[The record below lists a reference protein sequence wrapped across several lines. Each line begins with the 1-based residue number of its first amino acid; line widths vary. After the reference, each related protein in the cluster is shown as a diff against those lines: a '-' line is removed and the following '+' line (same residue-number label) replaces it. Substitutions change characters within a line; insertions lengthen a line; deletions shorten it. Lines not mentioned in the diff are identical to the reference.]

1 MRFYF
6 LIFFLLIANS
16 TFATELSFEDVWI
29 KYFDNSHE
37 LAALKSE
44 KEASELA
51 SKRSHLHWI
60 PKVSLMGQWSDTN
73 DPGQVFFN
81 YLGQRSVTQNDFNPA
96 SLNRPV
102 RQRFANGA
110 LGLDL
115 PLYEGGM
122 RSNQTTMYD
131 MILKSN
137 EFEIKTKRTEE
148 YTELVRRFGSLI
160 SFNLNSSAL
169 NRLRADLD
177 LIINSYQVGS
187 KSNPIGYSGLLG
199 LRGVLNRVEG
209 MLNEFGMQ
217 IKNNKDWISNKAKIN
232 DEWHPISTYKFF
244 DFISNSL
251 NNSESQSFSSLLL
264 ANEFKVSS
272 MSHASNMEKARYLPK
287 IGLFA
292 QNNIY
297 SGQRDSQASQS
308 FGVYLMWELFNAD
321 SYNKFSEARAKT
333 MAAEAKLLSGK
344 QQESIM
350 RENLRTSKIT
360 LEKNLILLDK
370 SNDLLNE
377 QSKNA
382 TKLFRSGL
390 LNALQLAE
398 LMNRR
403 VDVIEQK
410 SKAELQY
417 LEISSRLYQL
427 NN

>member
-1 MRFYF
+1 
-6 LIFFLLIANS
+6 
-16 TFATELSFEDVWI
+16 
-29 KYFDNSHE
+29 
-37 LAALKSE
+37 
-44 KEASELA
+44 
-51 SKRSHLHWI
+51 
-60 PKVSLMGQWSDTN
+60 
-73 DPGQVFFN
+73 
-81 YLGQRSVTQNDFNPA
+81 
-96 SLNRPV
+96 
-102 RQRFANGA
+102 
-110 LGLDL
+110 
-115 PLYEGGM
+115 
-122 RSNQTTMYD
+122 
-131 MILKSN
+131 
-137 EFEIKTKRTEE
+137 
-148 YTELVRRFGSLI
+148 
-160 SFNLNSSAL
+160 
-169 NRLRADLD
+169 
-177 LIINSYQVGS
+177 
-187 KSNPIGYSGLLG
+187 
-199 LRGVLNRVEG
+199 
-209 MLNEFGMQ
+209 
-217 IKNNKDWISNKAKIN
+217 
-232 DEWHPISTYKFF
+232 
-244 DFISNSL
+244 
-251 NNSESQSFSSLLL
+251 
-264 ANEFKVSS
+264 

-308 FGVYLMWELFNAD
+308 FGFYLMWELFNAD

-360 LEKNLILLDK
+360 LEKNLVLLDK

-410 SKAELQY
+410 SRAELQY
-417 LEISSRLYQL
+417 LEISTRLYQL